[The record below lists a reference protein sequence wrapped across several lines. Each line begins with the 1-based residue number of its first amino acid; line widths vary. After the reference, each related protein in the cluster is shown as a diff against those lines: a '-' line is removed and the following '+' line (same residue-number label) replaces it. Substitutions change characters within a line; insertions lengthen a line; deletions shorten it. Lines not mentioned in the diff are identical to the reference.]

1 MAWEY
6 GWPYYYSLFNILFS
20 SYLVT
25 DQKLIP
31 EVSESIQIQI
41 IPSPSDDLN
50 SQLKEQVWSLEALNL
65 FSYFLFNY

>member
-1 MAWEY
+1 
-6 GWPYYYSLFNILFS
+6 
-20 SYLVT
+20 
-25 DQKLIP
+25 LIP

>member
-50 SQLKEQVWSLEALNL
+50 SQLKEQV
-65 FSYFLFNY
+65 